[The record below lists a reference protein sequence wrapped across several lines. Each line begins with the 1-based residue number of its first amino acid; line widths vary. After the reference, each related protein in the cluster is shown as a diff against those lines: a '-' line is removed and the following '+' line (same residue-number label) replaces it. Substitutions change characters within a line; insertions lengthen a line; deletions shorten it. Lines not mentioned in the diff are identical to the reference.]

1 MAGLSTC
8 HRRSCGRQAPPYRPP
23 PLPPRS
29 NRPRRGHAAV
39 LRRCSSACARGQ
51 QATDRLPV
59 PRGPG
64 AARRPASH
72 RRRGHPG
79 RSAERS
85 WVFPLSLVFGSSEV
99 SHLLPVLGSSGIFHL
114 LLVFGSS
121 EFSHLVFGSPAAF
134 HLLLM
139 FGSPRL
145 LLVFGSPGLPLV
157 FGSPGAFHFYQLVV
171 GSSGAFRW
179 LCISGPSVKMKNIET
194 KEEIHMEL

>member
-1 MAGLSTC
+1 MGLPFVAGM
-8 HRRSCGRQAPPYRPP
+8 
-23 PLPPRS
+23 
-29 NRPRRGHAAV
+29 
-39 LRRCSSACARGQ
+39 
-51 QATDRLPV
+51 
-59 PRGPG
+59 
-64 AARRPASH
+64 
-72 RRRGHPG
+72 
-79 RSAERS
+79 
-85 WVFPLSLVFGSSEV
+85 VFGSSEV

-157 FGSPGAFHFYQLVV
+157 FGSPRAFHFYQLVV

-194 KEEIHMEL
+194 KEEIQMEL